1 MKATLPALALA
12 AVLCAAGARALYAVD
27 LVEVPLGEGKRAQMI
42 GTITE
47 ETYTHI
53 KMSLQK
59 NGETV
64 ERDIPIVKDG
74 KSFILTVQHGQY
86 PPIFAMGLQ
95 RFRGRDFAGAYEKFR
110 ESAEEQEPRTNPWIG
125 PYIRFR
131 AGDAAFREA
140 RYSQEEPAGKQEWYG
155 LAEKQYGELI
165 TSSARHRFVPQAT
178 VGRALALMRLDR
190 FKEARTVLEDVGK
203 SDFPPWIK
211 TEASVWAG
219 RLLVEEGSYQD
230 AVTALAKVQEGLLE
244 SHPDLAYLAMLSE
257 AYARQ
262 GLKEYARAEGLFET
276 VGLRSPDNELRAE
289 AFNSRGLSL
298 LKRGQTRE
306 ALFSFLRVVV
316 LHYDITHEYQ
326 RALYYAAKTSAEHYG
341 NDRRAKELRDTLSFK
356 FPNSYWAKK
365 LKQDG

>member
-1 MKATLPALALA
+1 MKATLSAFALAG
-12 AVLCAAGARALYAVD
+12 VLCAATCPALYAAD
-27 LVEVPLGEGKRAQMI
+27 LVEVPRGDGKRGQMI

-64 ERDIPIVKDG
+64 ERQIPIVKDG
-74 KSFILTVQHGQY
+74 KPFILTVRRGQY
-86 PPIFAMGLQ
+86 PPIFAMARQKLLA
-95 RFRGRDFAGAYEKFR
+95 RNFAGAYEQFK
-110 ESAEEQEPRTNPWIG
+110 ESEAKGEPKTNPWVG
-125 PYIRFR
+125 PHILFH
-131 AGDAAFREA
+131 AGETAFREA
-140 RYSQEEPAGKQEWYG
+140 KYSQVEPAGKQKWYG
-155 LAEKQYGELI
+155 LAERQYGELI
-165 TSSARHRFVPQAT
+165 NRWGRHRFVPEAT
-178 VGRALALMRLDR
+178 LGRVLALMRLDR
-190 FKEARTVLEDVGK
+190 FDEARTVLGDIGK

-219 RLLVEEGSYQD
+219 RLLVEEGSYKEAAD
-230 AVTALAKVQEGLLE
+230 ALSALHQSLIR
-244 SHPDLAYLAMLSE
+244 SHPDLAYLAALSE

-262 GLKEYARAEGLFET
+262 GLKEYAVAERLFET
-276 VGLRSPDNELRAE
+276 VGLRSPEDEVRAE

-341 NDRRAKELRDTLSFK
+341 NDRRAKELRKTLSFK